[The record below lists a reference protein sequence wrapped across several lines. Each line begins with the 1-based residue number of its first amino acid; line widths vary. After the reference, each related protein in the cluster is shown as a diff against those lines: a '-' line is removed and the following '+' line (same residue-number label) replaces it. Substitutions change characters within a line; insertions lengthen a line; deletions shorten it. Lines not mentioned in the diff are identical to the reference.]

1 MSSKDKPR
9 SRSPAHKKS
18 RSPSIKKSSKREKSR
33 SPPRRERSRSPPRYI
48 VVSASKNYFFYRR
61 RSRSYSPRGG
71 RAGGSD
77 KPPGWDRDGEPCPCI
92 GVFGILSIA
101 RIFYNLCRSVSEYKP
116 RRYRRRFWRIWKD

>member
-48 VVSASKNYFFYRR
+48 VVLQIKIIFSIYVDVVRALILLVEDVQVALTSHLVGTEME
-61 RSRSYSPRGG
+61 SRVLALESL
-71 RAGGSD
+71 
-77 KPPGWDRDGEPCPCI
+77 
-92 GVFGILSIA
+92 VF
-101 RIFYNLCRSVSEYKP
+101 
-116 RRYRRRFWRIWKD
+116 